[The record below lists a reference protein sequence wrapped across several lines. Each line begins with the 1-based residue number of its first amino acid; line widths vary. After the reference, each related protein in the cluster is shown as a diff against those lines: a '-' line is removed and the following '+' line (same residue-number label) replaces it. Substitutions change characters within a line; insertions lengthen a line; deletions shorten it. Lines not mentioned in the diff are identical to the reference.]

1 VEIKT
6 NHSLK
11 EHNTLAVDCHCDQF
25 AEIRSLSD
33 LEALPRDI
41 KITEMLIMG
50 SGSNILFTE
59 DLHRFVVH
67 FKERNHIT
75 VVDNLVVAWAG
86 TNWHDLVTW
95 AVDHNLGGIENLAL
109 IPGLVGAAPFQ
120 NIGAYGTELQDCLV
134 WVEVYNW
141 HTGLYHRLSNEECM
155 FSYRHSIFKY
165 HDQPWIISRIAL
177 DLRPDNPINISYAP
191 LQEYFASSKTTPTY
205 KQVADAV
212 STIRAS
218 KLPDPNKLPN
228 AGSFFKNPIIEPQQI
243 KRIQRRHKDLPLF
256 ETKHCKQQ
264 KTSAAWLL
272 EQCGFKGHREGDA
285 GFYDQHALILVNHGN
300 ATGQDLLK
308 MTKMAKRAVKMKF
321 GIELEEEVRVL

>member
-1 VEIKT
+1 MKILE
-6 NHSLK
+6 NYNLK
-11 EHNTLAVDCHCDQF
+11 NHNTLGVDCYCDQF
-25 AEIRSLSD
+25 AQISSLSD
-33 LEALPRDI
+33 LESLPKDI

-59 DLHRFVVH
+59 DLNRFVVQ
-67 FKERNHIT
+67 FKPRKYIT

-86 TNWHDLVTW
+86 TPWNDLVTW
-95 AVDHNLGGIENLAL
+95 AIDKNLGGIENLAL

-120 NIGAYGTELQDCLV
+120 NIGAYGVELQDSLV

-165 HDQPWIISRIAL
+165 HDQPWIISRIGL
-177 DLRPDNPINISYAP
+177 DLRNDHPVNISYQP
-191 LQEYFASSKTTPTY
+191 LQDKFAGMSQTPSY
-205 KQVADAV
+205 KKVAQAV
-212 STIRAS
+212 TEIRQS
-218 KLPDPNKLPN
+218 KLPDPYKTPN
-228 AGSFFKNPIIEPQQI
+228 AGSFFKNPVIDPQIAQ
-243 KRIQRRHKDLPLF
+243 RIQRRHKDLPLF
-256 ETKHCKQQ
+256 ETKHCPDQ

-285 GFYDQHALILVNHGN
+285 GFYDKHALILVNHGN
-300 ATGQDLLK
+300 ASGQELHK
-308 MTKMAKRAVKMKF
+308 MSKMAKRAVKIKF